1 MAAFGGARP
10 QRIRLPV
17 LFGGGC
23 AQSGNVVVRDPL
35 ARGLFL
41 SERSKAE
48 DARGVDPGSDC
59 PVARTLTCESLEA
72 LGGTATGAAAVAT
85 LTRIPATFLSS
96 CPTVSKLATSKRRV
110 ITSNYRSLQPFHVFR
125 SRLDEVNRPGLCSG
139 A

>member
-1 MAAFGGARP
+1 VAAFGGARP

-48 DARGVDPGSDC
+48 DARGVDPGSDR
-59 PVARTLTCESLEA
+59 PVAHTGVRIARSPRREGRRPARQRWQPSRGSPRPPVFLPHGLEA
-72 LGGTATGAAAVAT
+72 
-85 LTRIPATFLSS
+85 RDI
-96 CPTVSKLATSKRRV
+96 
-110 ITSNYRSLQPFHVFR
+110 
-125 SRLDEVNRPGLCSG
+125 
-139 A
+139 